1 MSVLSV
7 AGLRRVRTRHRVARL
22 RVAALRYAG
31 NGWPVLPVQDDDSTE
46 PGAGAGVVCAGR
58 YPTTDTATVSR
69 WWDRIPY
76 RIGLGCGEVADVI
89 SAPAALGAAA
99 HRVLLRS
106 TATATTA
113 ADRWLF
119 VVTAGVRLP
128 DRLTAAGVLRH
139 GPGEWVA
146 LPPTSWPSGPTYWL
160 VEPQVVQW
168 EPARAEVVHGVLVN
182 ALLMSSATRLPG
194 MRGVSWL

>member
-1 MSVLSV
+1 M
-7 AGLRRVRTRHRVARL
+7 A
-22 RVAALRYAG
+22 
-31 NGWPVLPVQDDDSTE
+31 E
-46 PGAGAGVVCAGR
+46 
-58 YPTTDTATVSR
+58 
-69 WWDRIPY
+69 
-76 RIGLGCGEVADVI
+76 VI

-119 VVTAGVRLP
+119 VVAPGVPLPERLA
-128 DRLTAAGVLRH
+128 DAGVLRH

-160 VEPQVVQW
+160 VEPQVVRW
-168 EPARAEVVHGVLVN
+168 EPATAEVVHGVLVN
-182 ALLMSSATRLPG
+182 ALLVSSATRLPG
-194 MRGVSWL
+194 MRGQSWL